1 MQLIAVR
8 VQRAQ
13 RETTRSHSLEQAL
26 TCAAARDEFGKVGVR
41 RLGPVP
47 GRDLDR
53 VQAKFDGQAQG
64 LGEGKVPDG
73 IGDQSKLHS
82 GSSIVI
88 DPSAWWSRY
97 SDPERHNTTDNTTK
111 APRESQSGDA
121 VVTPGEG
128 VLCLIPWI
136 STRHSP

>member
-53 VQAKFDGQAQG
+53 VQAKFDGQPKASERG
-64 LGEGKVPDG
+64 RFPTESVINPSCTANPPL
-73 IGDQSKLHS
+73 
-82 GSSIVI
+82 SSIRPHGGL
-88 DPSAWWSRY
+88 DTLTLN
-97 SDPERHNTTDNTTK
+97 DNTTDNTTK

-121 VVTPGEG
+121 VVTPAKE
-128 VLCLIPWI
+128 
-136 STRHSP
+136 SSA